1 MTFYLTA
8 CDRHQVNMAC
18 PLPPFVSV
26 LSRFHCIT
34 SSIHYLLFLS
44 DSTPENFTN
53 IWQNEGVLCHYP
65 EAPAT
70 EKKRREKVTLSVI
83 FFFICCGHCR
93 KRWYPAI
100 YILRTTWTVVH
111 HIFSSII
118 FRFQRAKSFVHIN
131 IPVISPSVFDRCLW
145 CRYIWTMG
153 IKFRCSSVL
162 NFILFFKK
170 AER

>member
-1 MTFYLTA
+1 MSPSAL
-8 CDRHQVNMAC
+8 RVG
-18 PLPPFVSV
+18 V

-53 IWQNEGVLCHYP
+53 IWQNEGVLCRYP
-65 EAPAT
+65 QAPAT

-83 FFFICCGHCR
+83 FFFHLLWALSQTLI
-93 KRWYPAI
+93 PS
-100 YILRTTWTVVH
+100 YIDSSNNVH

-118 FRFQRAKSFVHIN
+118 FRFQHAKSFVHIN
-131 IPVISPSVFDRCLW
+131 IPVISPSVFHRCLW
-145 CRYIWTMG
+145 CTYIWTMG